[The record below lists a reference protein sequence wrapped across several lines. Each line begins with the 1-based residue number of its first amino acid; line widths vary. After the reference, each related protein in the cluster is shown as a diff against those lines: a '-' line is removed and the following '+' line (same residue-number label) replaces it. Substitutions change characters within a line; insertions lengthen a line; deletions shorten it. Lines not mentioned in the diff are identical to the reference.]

1 MDEYHLPSNV
11 ESTNG
16 SAKVTQPQK
25 LRCKSFGAQ
34 VNEALAILV
43 AYNLRVLAR
52 EVRMRRLELDLEAE
66 VLAFEDCIRKVVEMR
81 RLES

>member
-1 MDEYHLPSNV
+1 M
-11 ESTNG
+11 
-16 SAKVTQPQK
+16 
-25 LRCKSFGAQ
+25 
-34 VNEALAILV
+34 V

-52 EVRMRRLELDLEAE
+52 EVRVRRLELDLEAE